1 MAIRLLPS
9 LFWSFYSKKKYAH
22 KPTTNVAMIL
32 RMTPT
37 RIISVCLIRP
47 VPKTIAFGGVA
58 TGSINAQEAPIPIIM
73 TNTAGGRPICSAIAA
88 NTGTN
93 KAAEAVLEAN
103 SVKNIMNAA
112 TASTTT
118 ISGAEDS
125 PLATA

>member
-1 MAIRLLPS
+1 
-9 LFWSFYSKKKYAH
+9 
-22 KPTTNVAMIL
+22 MIKVEIIFS
-32 RMTPT
+32 MTPT

-118 ISGAEDS
+118 ISGAEES